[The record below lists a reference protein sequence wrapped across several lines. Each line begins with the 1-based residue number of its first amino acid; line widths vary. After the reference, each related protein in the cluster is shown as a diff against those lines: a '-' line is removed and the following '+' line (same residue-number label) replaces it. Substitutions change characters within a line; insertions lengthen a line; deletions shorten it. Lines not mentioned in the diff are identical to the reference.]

1 MFRLDRHLLNIFVEE
16 YEQGRQF
23 VMFSSRSG
31 TAHAVETCVACVFNK
46 AHRQREIENGFGGD
60 CEIEE

>member
-1 MFRLDRHLLNIFVEE
+1 MEE

-31 TAHAVETCVACVFNK
+31 TAHAVETCVACVFTK